1 MIGRDHPGRV
11 RFAAGATTVA
21 HYDLP
26 LAQLRDYSPALGE
39 PDDLDAFW
47 GRTLVEARSHPL
59 AATFAPVQS
68 GLTQVDSFDVIYAGF
83 GGARVRGWLHLPA
96 HADGPLPAVVE
107 YVGYGGGRGLA
118 HERVLW
124 AMAGYAHF
132 VMDTRGQGS
141 GWSVGETPDPDAPG
155 DPAHPG
161 FLTRGI
167 LRPEDYYYRRVYAD
181 GVRAV
186 DAVRGHPMVDPDR
199 VAVTGASQGGGIS
212 VAVAALAPGLAGV
225 MPDVPF
231 LSDFPRAV
239 RLRDSDP
246 YAEIARYLKVHRD
259 QVETVMATLAYFDIA
274 ILGRRA
280 KDPALFSVALMD
292 ETCPPST
299 VYAAYNAYGGPREI
313 REYPFND
320 HEGGQG
326 FHQVAQM
333 CWLRERVARG

>member
-1 MIGRDHPGRV
+1 LAQPERSP
-11 RFAAGATTVA
+11 VA
-21 HYDLP
+21 HTDLP
-26 LAQLRDYSPALGE
+26 LAELRAYAPALAE

-47 GRTLVEARSHPL
+47 ARTLAEARSHPL
-59 AATFAPVQS
+59 AATFAPVES
-68 GLTQVDSFDVIYAGF
+68 GLTEIASFDVTYAGF
-83 GGARVRGWLHLPA
+83 GGAPVRGWLHLPA
-96 HADGPLPAVVE
+96 HAGGPLPAVVE
-107 YVGYGGGRGLA
+107 YRGYGGGRGLA

-124 AMAGYAHF
+124 ATAGYAHL

-141 GWSVGETPDPDAPG
+141 GWSVGETPDPDASG

-161 FLTRGI
+161 FMTRGI
-167 LRPEDYYYRRVYAD
+167 LRPEDYYYRRVYTDA
-181 GVRAV
+181 VRAV
-186 DAVRGHPMVDPDR
+186 EAARSHPMVDPDR
-199 VAVTGASQGGGIS
+199 VAVTGGSQGGGIS
-212 VAVAALAPGLAGV
+212 VAVAALVHGLVGV

-231 LSDFPRAV
+231 LSDFPRAITLV
-239 RLRDSDP
+239 DSDP
-246 YAEIARYLKVHRD
+246 YAEIARFLRVHRD
-259 QVETVMATLAYFDIA
+259 QVETAMTTLAYFDIA

-326 FHQVAQM
+326 FHEVAQM
-333 CWLRERVARG
+333 GWLRDRVARG